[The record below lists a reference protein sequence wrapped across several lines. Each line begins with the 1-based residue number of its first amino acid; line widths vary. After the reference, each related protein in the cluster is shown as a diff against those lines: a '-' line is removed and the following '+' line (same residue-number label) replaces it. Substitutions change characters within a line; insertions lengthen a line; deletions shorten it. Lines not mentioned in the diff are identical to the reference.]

1 MKTLFYT
8 REFPPYVYGG
18 AGVHVEYL
26 ATELSKLMNVDVRCF
41 GDQNSKK
48 GSLTVKGFPFDNPI
62 FDNSND
68 QLKAVFKT
76 LSTGLHMNAD
86 AIDADIV
93 HCHTWYAHFA
103 GIIAKLCY
111 GIPLV
116 ITTHSLEPLRPWK
129 REQLGRGYDASSW
142 IEKTAIE
149 ILKRIKST
157 KNSFV
162 EFGAGD
168 GMENNTYFDW
178 ELGDEAATNDAF
190 DKAAT
195 IVKVD
200 IRNNRVIPN
209 AMEPRAAVADYDT
222 GDGRYTL
229 FTTSQNPQLTRLVI
243 GAFML
248 NIPESKFRVVA
259 PDVGGGFGS
268 KIYVYPEE
276 AVCVWASKKLGRAVK
291 WTADRTQAFLG
302 DAHGRDHI
310 SEVKLALDKNNR
322 ITGLRVD
329 TLANLGAYLSA
340 FAMVTPTYL
349 HGTLLSGV
357 YDIPAIYTNVKGIC
371 TNTVNVDAYRGAGR
385 PEATYLLERTMD
397 VAAKQ
402 VGMDPA
408 EFRRL
413 NFIPKDAF
421 PYQTAVALQYDIGD
435 YEPLLDRAM
444 TMIDYKNFESRRA
457 KSAKNGKCRGIGIS
471 TYIEACGIA
480 PSAVVGALG
489 GRVGLYESA
498 VVRVDPTGTISVLTG
513 THSHGQGHDTTFAQL
528 VCDKLGVDIEAVEIV
543 HGDSDR
549 TAFGMGTYGSR
560 SLAVGG
566 TAISKALDKVI
577 AKGKIIAAHMLEADD
592 ADIEFKDGKFTVA
605 GTDREKSFGEI
616 ALSAYVPHNFPHD
629 RLEPGL
635 EETSFYDPLNFTYPS
650 GTHIAE
656 VEIDPATGVVELV
669 DWVCCDDFG
678 NLINPMVVEG
688 QVHGGIAQGV
698 GQALYEE
705 AAYNDNGQLLSASYM
720 DYCMPRADHFPSM
733 KVENLVTACTHNDLG
748 VKGCGEAGA
757 IASPPAVINAV
768 VDALSPLGVTD
779 ITMPATPQ
787 KVWQAIQA
795 AQTKAAE

>member
-1 MKTLFYT
+1 MPEGTVNQGIGASVRRKEDKRFLIGKGNYT
-8 REFPPYVYGG
+8 DDINRAGQLHVYFLRSPV
-18 AGVHVEYL
+18 A
-26 ATELSKLMNVDVRCF
+26 F
-41 GDQNSKK
+41 
-48 GSLTVKGFPFDNPI
+48 
-62 FDNSND
+62 
-68 QLKAVFKT
+68 
-76 LSTGLHMNAD
+76 
-86 AIDADIV
+86 ADIV
-93 HCHTWYAHFA
+93 SIDKQKAEKASGVAAILTGEDVAADGLGGPICGWAPTNKDGSAPSEPPHPILANGRVRYVGDHVAAVFA
-103 GIIAKLCY
+103 E
-111 GIPLV
+111 
-116 ITTHSLEPLRPWK
+116 SLEQAMSAAELIDVTYSEMPAITEL
-129 REQLGRGYDASSW
+129 
-142 IEKTAIE
+142 KTAMDSPQIH
-149 ILKRIKST
+149 
-157 KNSFV
+157 
-162 EFGAGD
+162 D

-195 IVKVD
+195 VVNVD

-421 PYQTAVALQYDIGD
+421 PYQTAVALQYDVGD

-444 TMIDYKNFESRRA
+444 AMIEYKSFEDRRA

-577 AKGKIIAAHMLEADD
+577 AKGKIIAAHMLEAAD
-592 ADIEFKDGKFTVA
+592 ADIEFKDGKFTVT

-768 VDALSPLGVTD
+768 VDALSPLGVKD

-787 KVWQAIQA
+787 KVWQAIQS